1 MKLRF
6 KIYFLI
12 IILLTGFLIY
22 AVFFMKS
29 DFIENDGLP
38 STIAGTKV
46 KVGDKNIQT
55 YKPDFLPKPIPEA
68 VLKGSKENEFYYYL
82 FFKPERKVIFYQF
95 KEGSSAPEN
104 SESFHKQ
111 IVSYLGKVLIDGNYK
126 NNYVSERGATLY
138 KKTILADNEA
148 AHYQPKKEDS
158 KKYKEEMLAKKAEID
173 AVKAFYKE
181 CAATMCIINP
191 KTSEYVV
198 IDKRDFNVAKKAL
211 EDYKR
216 W

>member
-1 MKLRF
+1 M
-6 KIYFLI
+6 Y
-12 IILLTGFLIY
+12 
-22 AVFFMKS
+22 
-29 DFIENDGLP
+29 E
-38 STIAGTKV
+38 
-46 KVGDKNIQT
+46 
-55 YKPDFLPKPIPEA
+55 
-68 VLKGSKENEFYYYL
+68 
-82 FFKPERKVIFYQF
+82 
-95 KEGSSAPEN
+95 
-104 SESFHKQ
+104 
-111 IVSYLGKVLIDGNYK
+111 
-126 NNYVSERGATLY
+126 
-138 KKTILADNEA
+138 KTILADNEA